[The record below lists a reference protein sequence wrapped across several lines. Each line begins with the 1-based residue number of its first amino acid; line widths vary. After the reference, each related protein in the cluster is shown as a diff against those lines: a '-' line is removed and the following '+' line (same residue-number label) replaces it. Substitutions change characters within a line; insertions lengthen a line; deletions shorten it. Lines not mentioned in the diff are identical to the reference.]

1 MELRLYD
8 MFDTNTLRDR
18 ETALIVLEKISQIPK
33 DYPVKIDFTNIIF
46 ASRSFCHELLTG
58 LKDKK
63 NVSFKNMSRE
73 IRSMMSVS
81 LKKPSVIQNNH
92 SIKIVVIG

>member
-46 ASRSFCHELLTG
+46 A
-58 LKDKK
+58 
-63 NVSFKNMSRE
+63 
-73 IRSMMSVS
+73 
-81 LKKPSVIQNNH
+81 
-92 SIKIVVIG
+92 